1 MKWNIYVR
9 PKGSPDTIQG
19 RLIATCYMYSAAVT
33 IAECLRSQL
42 QAYEPLI
49 LSSSNNQIDNI

>member
-1 MKWNIYVR
+1 MNWNIYVR

-19 RLIATCYMYSAAVT
+19 RLIATCYIYSAAIT
-33 IAECLRSQL
+33 IAECLRLQL

-49 LSSSNNQIDNI
+49 LASEEHHG

>member
-33 IAECLRSQL
+33 IAEGLRSQL

-49 LSSSNNQIDNI
+49 LASEEHHG